1 MTIMGYLMFRSVQ
14 DLSLMF
20 HMKNSAAKHSSSP
33 VQAQDI
39 RGARNGPST
48 LGESS
53 STSEC
58 GHPPQS
64 KNHLGWKRPF
74 KITEC
79 SCNKSSQG
87 KGLEL
92 AAGAVWLAG
101 PGPAWAQ
108 GFCWRRTSPSPSA
121 AQLMIHSELAQLK
134 HLLIWYNLFIFI
146 FSHLLPPPFEN
157 RKEFFGGWGIMKDSY
172 GRAEF
177 ALVKTLEQR
186 KKEGG
191 CKGELIFP
199 FLFPLSPKRAWD
211 SKIVQHCSGT

>member
-33 VQAQDI
+33 VPAQDI

-48 LGESS
+48 PGESS
-53 STSEC
+53 STSEH
-58 GHPPQS
+58 GHPPPSQ
-64 KNHLGWKRPF
+64 NQDHWGWQR
-74 KITEC
+74 
-79 SCNKSSQG
+79 SQCPAVKMVHRARG
-87 KGLEL
+87 WLLEL
-92 AAGAVWLAG
+92 FGWWPMA
-101 PGPAWAQ
+101 PAWAQ
-108 GFCWRRTSPSPSA
+108 GFCWRGTSPSLSA
-121 AQLMIHSELAQLK
+121 AQLMIHSELAQLE
-134 HLLIWYNLFIFI
+134 HLFIWYNLFISI

-177 ALVKTLEQR
+177 VLVKTLKQR

-199 FLFPLSPKRAWD
+199 FLFLLSPKRAWD
-211 SKIVQHCSGT
+211 FKIVQHCSGT